1 MTRHTSWGISV
12 AVSIFREEMI
22 VIEMQDYSV
31 GTLSLVVRDT
41 ETKSF
46 KGERLSLLNVVTYFR
61 EYAEAARPETNSPH
75 KFNNT

>member
-1 MTRHTSWGISV
+1 MMRHTSWGISV

-31 GTLSLVVRDT
+31 GTLGLVVRDT

-46 KGERLSLLNVVTYFR
+46 KGERLSLLNVVTYIR
-61 EYAEAARPETNSPH
+61 ERR
-75 KFNNT
+75 

>member
-31 GTLSLVVRDT
+31 GTLGLVVRDT

-46 KGERLSLLNVVTYFR
+46 KGERLSLLNVVTYYQR
-61 EYAEAARPETNSPH
+61 EYANSPH
-75 KFNNT
+75 NFNNT